1 MENQSHK
8 INMPQKAQDLSNE
21 DKQILF
27 EFYNAYSNRQWFNKA
42 EVVLNHPRQMRK
54 TLEVYCNYN
63 PLLEMKEILT
73 FTQKHN
79 MSIETVDLS
88 HSDSATV

>member
-1 MENQSHK
+1 
-8 INMPQKAQDLSNE
+8 
-21 DKQILF
+21 
-27 EFYNAYSNRQWFNKA
+27 
-42 EVVLNHPRQMRK
+42 MRK

-79 MSIETVDLS
+79 IAVETIDLS
-88 HSDSATV
+88 HSDAARV